1 MGPMT
6 RLLLRTAATVAMV
19 VTAASTLGAEAA
31 SDPKLTKPLPVGTRL
46 PAFAV
51 RDVHGAAVEFSP
63 DSLASP
69 VVLIFYRGGW
79 CPYCNAH
86 LAELVTAEE
95 RLLEM
100 GFRVIFLSADRPEML
115 RSSLKEPDIRYT
127 LLSDSRMEAARA
139 LGIAFRVDDA
149 TVEKYKSHGIDLERA
164 SGETHH
170 ELPVPA
176 VFLADRSGVLR
187 FVHANPDYKVRIKS
201 AELLAAAQRVVGQI
215 GGSQRE

>member
-1 MGPMT
+1 MRPMT
-6 RLLLRTAATVAMV
+6 RLLRAAATMAMAVA
-19 VTAASTLGAEAA
+19 AAGALGAEAA
-31 SDPKLTKPLPVGTRL
+31 SDAKSTRPLPVGTRL
-46 PAFAV
+46 PAFTV

-63 DSLASP
+63 DRLTAP

-100 GFRVIFLSADRPEML
+100 GFKVIFLSADRPELL
-115 RSSLKEPDIRYT
+115 RSILKEPGIRYT

-149 TVEKYKSHGIDLERA
+149 TIARYKSHGIDLERA

-176 VFLADRSGVLR
+176 VFLADRTGVLR

-201 AELLAAAQRVVGQI
+201 AELLDAAERAVGQI
-215 GGSQRE
+215 AGSQRE